1 MKSICAN
8 VGDDVTIDGD
18 EANVNVHDIVILV
31 ASIWI
36 NSKKQ
41 LGKVNLKNYI
51 TNPHFKF
58 FHHLD

>member
-1 MKSICAN
+1 MKSIRAN

-18 EANVNVHDIVILV
+18 KTNVNVHDIVILV

-41 LGKVNLKNYI
+41 LGEVNFKNYI

-58 FHHLD
+58 F

>member
-1 MKSICAN
+1 MKSIYAN

-18 EANVNVHDIVILV
+18 EVNVHDIVILV
-31 ASIWI
+31 

-41 LGKVNLKNYI
+41 LGEVNLKNYI

-58 FHHLD
+58 FNHLD

>member
-1 MKSICAN
+1 MKSIRAN

-18 EANVNVHDIVILV
+18 KTNVNVHDIVILV

-36 NSKKQ
+36 NSKK
-41 LGKVNLKNYI
+41 LGEVNFKNYT

-58 FHHLD
+58 F